1 MLLTNTAENIGLTID
16 ECYDYKEEAEGAFWY
31 ESQAKNKEVR
41 EKLEVFTKV
50 YNEKGKVINFKK
62 KTKTKNN
69 KTKNTMKT
77 KKELSE
83 MTREELEQEL
93 MKMPELEAPEQEI
106 FKRMH
111 DINTFQCTTD
121 NELYLRGTDEY
132 GKDFTICFDA
142 FEFLEW
148 IDTEQIAYIKDQVK
162 KHVDS
167 K

>member
-1 MLLTNTAENIGLTID
+1 
-16 ECYDYKEEAEGAFWY
+16 
-31 ESQAKNKEVR
+31 
-41 EKLEVFTKV
+41 
-50 YNEKGKVINFKK
+50 
-62 KTKTKNN
+62 
-69 KTKNTMKT
+69 MKT

-83 MTREELEQEL
+83 MTREELGQEL
-93 MKMPELEAPEQEI
+93 MRMPELETSPYPKVDECLEEFMQWKTKEHQEQEEHEQEI
-106 FKRMH
+106 HKNMH

-142 FEFLEW
+142 FEFINW
-148 IDTEQIAYIKDQVK
+148 IDTEQIAYIKEQVK